1 MTTIEAGKPY
11 IIKWESGDNLVN
23 PTFSGVTFNNT
34 VRDVTSSDRKVK
46 FKGTYSPIS
55 YTEENRSVLFL
66 DYDSSMDA
74 STLYYPDGSATI
86 TINAFRGYF
95 QLSESLRAMIEEST
109 VNEFRLNFGDEA
121 TSLNE
126 ELRIKNEELAGAWY
140 TIDGRKF
147 GSKPTQK
154 GIYINNGWKVIV
166 K

>member
-1 MTTIEAGKPY
+1 MTIGAFRAYFKLSE
-11 IIKWESGDNLVN
+11 EL
-23 PTFSGVTFNNT
+23 
-34 VRDVTSSDRKVK
+34 KVK
-46 FKGTYSPIS
+46 S
-55 YTEENRSVLFL
+55 
-66 DYDSSMDA
+66 
-74 STLYYPDGSATI
+74 
-86 TINAFRGYF
+86 
-95 QLSESLRAMIEEST
+95 EESQ
-109 VNEFRLNFGDEA
+109 VREFMLNFGDEA